1 MKKTSNILW
10 GLVLVA
16 LGVIFALNA
25 LDIADFNIFFD
36 GWWTL
41 LIIVPAVIGL
51 FTESEKTGNVICIII
66 GAMLFL
72 WCRDILDFST
82 MWKLIIPAIIVVIG
96 LKLIFRGIFGNK
108 ANEMMKKMK
117 SEGKTPRSGFAAFS
131 ENKMNFDGEVFEG
144 AELNAIFGG
153 IECNLTNAV
162 IEKDQAIQA
171 TAIFGGIDIFVPEN
185 VNVKV
190 DSFNIFGGASNK
202 SHSNPEA
209 PTIHVNAI
217 CLFGGIDI
225 KCRCN
230 KK

>member
-36 GWWTL
+36 GGWTL
-41 LIIVPAVIGL
+41 LIIVPCTIGL
-51 FTESEKTGNVICIII
+51 FTERDKTENII
-66 GAMLFL
+66 GIVAGVLLFL

-82 MWKLIIPAIIVVIG
+82 MWKLIIPAIIIVVG

-131 ENKMNFDGEVFEG
+131 GCEMDYNGEIFEG